1 MHLSCLI
8 TSNNELGNAGSNKIV
23 SKWYYEVAPEESQY
37 GSIKCELG
45 KYYKN
50 GVYLVFVYADNTAAR
65 DGLMEPV
72 VLYRQCPIHPKSQWK
87 AHTRNLALHLWIQ
100 NHHKIKI
107 ESSEVLFHVLEGP
120 ESDRGIGCR
129 ANDVLPQT
137 RLGDLILT
145 VLHFDIRE
153 IITQMW

>member
-23 SKWYYEVAPEESQY
+23 SKWYYEIAPEESQY

-72 VLYRQCPIHPKSQWK
+72 VLYRQCPIQ
-87 AHTRNLALHLWIQ
+87 
-100 NHHKIKI
+100 
-107 ESSEVLFHVLEGP
+107 
-120 ESDRGIGCR
+120 R
-129 ANDVLPQT
+129 ANGKRTQGIW
-137 RLGDLILT
+137 RYIYE
-145 VLHFDIRE
+145 FK
-153 IITQMW
+153 IITKLRLSPLKHYFMSWKDQNPIVVSAVEPMTFFRKLV